1 MSRLNKLRIV
11 FYVLLIGWMTFIF
24 CMSAQ
29 SSQESSEL
37 SGGIV
42 SKLIAVFLNRFDSL
56 SSEEQADITNLI
68 TVIVRKTAHFL
79 EYFILGILSFFSAY
93 FYQNHKYKTKV
104 FYSLVI
110 CVLYATSDEVHQYF
124 VPGRACRFTD
134 ICIDTAGSVVAI
146 ALLATIL
153 FFKKDTN
160 RVGKMKKKKLIEQ
173 NLMLFENLQKT
184 QRELS
189 ELKKLLGQ
197 NVEEIKTLKSQLE
210 KAKET
215 TSELVTTE
223 PMRRL
228 EEKMISN
235 ATLKPDMEYGAKVI
249 GQIVVSAAEYS
260 NKLTIGGDNT
270 HKELLN
276 LILGKT
282 EIAKAEILSVIETDD
297 PLDVKCLKIDQ
308 IAAVSKEYFE
318 SVAAQIV

>member
-1 MSRLNKLRIV
+1 M
-11 FYVLLIGWMTFIF
+11 FGWMAFIF
-24 CMSAQ
+24 IMSAQ
-29 SSQESSEL
+29 PAKESSEL

-42 SKLIAVFLNRFDSL
+42 SKLIAVFLSDFDSL
-56 SSEEQADITNLI
+56 PKEDQASITNTI
-68 TVIVRKTAHFL
+68 TFIIRKSAHFL
-79 EYFILGILSFFSAY
+79 EYFVLGVLSFLTSLS
-93 FYQNHKYKTKV
+93 YQKYSHKAKIIYA
-104 FYSLVI
+104 FLI
-110 CVLYATSDEVHQYF
+110 CALYAISDEIHQYF
-124 VPGRACRFTD
+124 VPGRACRFMD
-134 ICIDTAGSVVAI
+134 ICIDVAGSATAI
-146 ALLATIL
+146 ILIATIIFL
-153 FFKKDTN
+153 RKRKN
-160 RVGKMKKKKLIEQ
+160 RVNLMNKKKLIEQ
-173 NLMLFENLQKT
+173 NLLLFENLQKT

-189 ELKKLLGQ
+189 ELKKVLGQ
-197 NVEEIKTLKSQLE
+197 NMEEIKSLKAQLE
-210 KAKET
+210 NTKEAQN
-215 TSELVTTE
+215 EVAVTE

-228 EEKMISN
+228 EEKLISN